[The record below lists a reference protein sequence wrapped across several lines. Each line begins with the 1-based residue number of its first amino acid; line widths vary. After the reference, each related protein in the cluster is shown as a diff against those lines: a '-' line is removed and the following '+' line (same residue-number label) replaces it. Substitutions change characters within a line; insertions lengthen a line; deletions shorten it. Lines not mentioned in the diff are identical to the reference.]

1 MRKYTK
7 RSFCSVLLWTTTR
20 VHGVDKCVVYSR
32 RAHDIETTTTTVNT
46 ILCFGFGIAF
56 RFGVARQ
63 MHCTIWLL
71 EAKPLALYILFY
83 IDRTT
88 HIHTHTRTHSHR
100 FTRIQT
106 FKHTSHTV
114 RYALRI
120 NCRTASFTGFNFR
133 DLPVSACADRKYI
146 LSIFFLYLNVMI
158 LFITNELQKLL
169 LYEN

>member
-20 VHGVDKCVVYSR
+20 VYGVDKCVVYSR

-71 EAKPLALYILFY
+71 EAEPLALYILLY
-83 IDRTT
+83 IHRTT
-88 HIHTHTRTHSHR
+88 HTHTHTLTQAH
-100 FTRIQT
+100 TNTNIQT
-106 FKHTSHTV
+106 HMPYRAIRFEDKLSCRV
-114 RYALRI
+114 FYWLQFQRSSSNIMRASKI
-120 NCRTASFTGFNFR
+120 NF
-133 DLPVSACADRKYI
+133 
-146 LSIFFLYLNVMI
+146 
-158 LFITNELQKLL
+158 E
-169 LYEN
+169 